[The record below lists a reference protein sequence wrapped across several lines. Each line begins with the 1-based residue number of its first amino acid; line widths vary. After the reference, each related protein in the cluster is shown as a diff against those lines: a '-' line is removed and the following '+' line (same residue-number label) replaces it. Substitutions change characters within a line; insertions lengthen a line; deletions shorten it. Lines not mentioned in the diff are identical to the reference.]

1 MLRRTILLAAAAL
14 ALVAVAAPA
23 AASANWTDNHVAL
36 KAGENPHVL
45 FEGSA
50 KFTGGIGSVN
60 CKTGVTATLQ
70 LTGGTTDAHAKSFT
84 VDEPNKCEVGG
95 LIGVICGVNSL
106 SAVSLDGDATVAVNV
121 AGKDLDITK
130 IDLTNQFGPEGSC
143 LKITLRNTIVTD
155 PSEPPSTFDPIITA
169 KVDKGTNQTISEV
182 SLTGDLF
189 EPNFEES
196 VKVEATLKATPE
208 GRYGFE

>member
-23 AASANWTDNHVAL
+23 AASANWTDKHVAL

-84 VDEPNKCEVGG
+84 VHEPKSCEVGG
-95 LIGVICGVNSL
+95 LIGTLCGPKSL
-106 SAVSLDGDATVAVNV
+106 TAVSLEKDATVAVNV
-121 AGKDLDITK
+121 LGKDLSITK
-130 IDLTNQFGPEGSC
+130 IALTNTFGTC
-143 LKITLRNTIVTD
+143 LQITLENTVVTGNEV
-155 PSEPPSTFDPIITA
+155 PITA

-189 EPNFEES
+189 ETIFEES
-196 VKVEATLKATPE
+196 VVVEATLKATPE